1 MAVPRDTI
9 GLARGARSPTQ
20 VKVLPGSWMEAKAET
35 LQNCWIF
42 KDFPDFQEPLG
53 GDRALLPP
61 AGLLAGGLG
70 MVRGDLQVLAHPLS
84 AGAGPGAGG
93 RGVISPLRTPQR
105 TEPRMS
111 GPGGVSSPLTPSQVL
126 GTGGARCWRSCPS
139 PARPISPERPPT
151 SIFFRFLAS
160 RMQTVSFPAVGTYRR
175 EMQISPSFSGCQ
187 TGWGGRESEPPQG
200 TVSQCRDV
208 VPASFTP
215 NPAQA
220 QPSTPHT
227 RV

>member
-1 MAVPRDTI
+1 MPRDTI

-111 GPGGVSSPLTPSQVL
+111 GPGGGLISPHPQPGPGHRRCQVL
-126 GTGGARCWRSCPS
+126 EELPQPCP
-139 PARPISPERPPT
+139 ADLT
-151 SIFFRFLAS
+151 
-160 RMQTVSFPAVGTYRR
+160 
-175 EMQISPSFSGCQ
+175 
-187 TGWGGRESEPPQG
+187 
-200 TVSQCRDV
+200 
-208 VPASFTP
+208 
-215 NPAQA
+215 
-220 QPSTPHT
+220 
-227 RV
+227 